1 MKNHQFRTRAI
12 HAGQEADATTG
23 STIIPIHP
31 STTFT
36 QSAPGE
42 HKGYEYSRTGNP
54 TRAALEECLAT
65 LDGGLFGAAF
75 ASGMAA
81 TTAVAN
87 LLSPG
92 DHLIVGAEV
101 YGGTYRLFS
110 GIFERWGITTTY
122 VQSREAKDFA
132 KAVTSKT
139 RMIWI
144 ETPTNPLL
152 NILDIAS
159 LAEISRNSE
168 IMLVVDNTFATPY
181 LQKPLSMGADIVV
194 YSTTKYLNGH
204 SDVIG
209 GSVITSNEPVFEQVK
224 YYQNAAGAVP
234 SPFDCWL
241 LLRGLKTL
249 AARMEAHQLGAE
261 KVATFLLEHPAVSKV
276 LYPGLESHK
285 GPQLAKKQMSGWGG
299 MVSMEMHDP
308 SLLDRFFRNLELFA
322 VAESLGGVESLAC
335 HPYSMTHASMPKDL
349 REAIGI
355 TSGLVRLSVGLED
368 PDDLVA
374 DLRYALES

>member
-12 HAGQEADATTG
+12 HAGQEADAATG

-54 TRAALEECLAT
+54 TRAALEECLAS
-65 LDGGLFGAAF
+65 LEGGLFGAAF

-81 TTAVAN
+81 MTAVAN

-92 DHLIVGAEV
+92 DNLIVGAEV

-110 GIFERWGITTTY
+110 GVFERWGITTTY
-122 VQSREAKDFA
+122 VKSREAKDFA
-132 KAVTSKT
+132 KAANNKT

-152 NILDIAS
+152 NILDISS
-159 LAEISRNSE
+159 LVEVFKGSE
-168 IMLVVDNTFATPY
+168 IMIVVDNTFATPY
-181 LQKPLSMGADIVV
+181 LQKPLSLGADVVV

-204 SDVIG
+204 SDVVG
-209 GSVITSNEPVFEQVK
+209 GIVITSDKTLFERVK

-249 AARMEAHQLGAE
+249 AARMEAHQVGAE
-261 KVATFLLEHPAVSKV
+261 KVAAFLLEHPAVGKV
-276 LYPGLESHK
+276 LYPGLDSHK
-285 GPQLAKKQMSGWGG
+285 GHQLAKKQMSGWGG
-299 MVSMEMHDP
+299 MISMEVPDL
-308 SLLDRFFRNLELFA
+308 SLLDRFFRSLELFA

-335 HPYSMTHASMPKDL
+335 HPYSMTHASMPEDL
-349 REAIGI
+349 REAVGI
-355 TSGLVRLSVGLED
+355 TPGLVRLSVGLED
-368 PDDLVA
+368 PNDLVA
-374 DLRYALES
+374 DLKYALEP

>member
-12 HAGQEADATTG
+12 HAGQEADAATG

-81 TTAVAN
+81 TSAVAN

-209 GSVITSNEPVFEQVK
+209 GSVITSNESVFEQVK

-249 AARMEAHQLGAE
+249 AARMEAHQIGAE
-261 KVATFLLEHPAVSKV
+261 KVAAFLLEHPAVSKV
-276 LYPGLESHK
+276 LYPGLESHE
-285 GPQLAKKQMSGWGG
+285 GHQLAKKQMSGWGG

-308 SLLDRFFRNLELFA
+308 SLLDRLFRNLELFA

-335 HPYSMTHASMPKDL
+335 HPYSMTHASMPIDL

-355 TSGLVRLSVGLED
+355 TPGLVRLSVGLED